1 MLNKLPSQIPSITLT
16 NTTNSK
22 RRKSDEWVLLKR
34 CRFDSTQNSKFSR
47 MKLMKILD
55 LLVVAPVQSILPNT
69 SATNLDESAA
79 TSDVE
84 TLLKTKT
91 FSIEINSSSF

>member
-1 MLNKLPSQIPSITLT
+1 
-16 NTTNSK
+16 
-22 RRKSDEWVLLKR
+22 
-34 CRFDSTQNSKFSR
+34 